1 MIIDFKKNIRG
12 AYELYANKKATGV
25 SFFIPNGFK
34 IDDYADKIEYIGNS
48 QSNNICF
55 RITSTPSQ
63 FEKAHIES
71 INEINFKDG
80 LVVNVAEN
88 IYIGLSK
95 NVSLCADTSGKSL
108 SFDSFILRSNQD
120 TTFNFSSELAKEERK
135 SKDEVEKDFTVTGN
149 TNGIFNLRDDIEHLT
164 LQNSFFMKLYPT
176 DPIMGD
182 SNSVTFNSKNVSF
195 GQGQF
200 YFGDAQSSIDFS
212 SDEIDM
218 KESYL
223 EVKNGKTTIAQ
234 TGKDFSTLVMIEA
247 QFLGGLTRLFTKDPS
262 SSSYGSD
269 EVHSL
274 VTNSPRLHF
283 NPNSSTS
290 ILYENK
296 IVSEGDVAFSS
307 KKSNALASISLDFA
321 SISLDFEGKGAELG
335 KNEIINTTISF
346 SSENIK
352 SKSSK
357 YLLTENTF
365 VDVEVENL
373 VASRVQK
380 WKVRDLKATSI
391 ASQLNASLLT
401 DGVKLEAQNLVLE
414 KGSSLS
420 LTVNSRK
427 DWQCSLSNSI
437 VKGKNML
444 EGKGE
449 ISIKNSVLEDA
460 TLINNNHEKKKLTIS
475 DSELKGYNTIEN
487 IKEIACS
494 SVADSSLISSGEPK
508 TIRDKL
514 LEQVSNLDLFL
525 KSENAEAS
533 VITNFDDKLELL

>member
-1 MIIDFKKNIRG
+1 MLTIDFKKNLRG
-12 AYELYANKKATGV
+12 AYEIYVDKQAIGV
-25 SFFIPNGFK
+25 SLFIPNG
-34 IDDYADKIEYIGNS
+34 YKIEDYTNKVHYVESQSGL
-48 QSNNICF
+48 QSNNACF
-55 RITSTPSQ
+55 RITSAPSQ
-63 FEKAHIES
+63 FEGIF
-71 INEINFKDG
+71 INDSTNLNFKDG
-80 LVVNVAEN
+80 LVINV
-88 IYIGLSK
+88 SK
-95 NVSLCADTSGKSL
+95 NIHLLYNKNLTLCADTSGKSL
-108 SFDSFILRSNQD
+108 SFDSFVLRSNQD

-164 LQNSFFMKLYPT
+164 LQNSFFMKTYPT

-200 YFGDAQSSIDFS
+200 YFGDTQSSIDFS

-247 QFLGGLTRLFTKDPS
+247 QFIGGLTRLFTKDPS

-274 VTNSPRLHF
+274 ITNSPRLHF

-296 IVSEGDVAFSS
+296 IVSDGDVAFSS
-307 KKSNALASISLDFA
+307 KKSNALASV
-321 SISLDFEGKGAELG
+321 SLDFEGKGAELG
-335 KNEIINTTISF
+335 SNEIINTTIAF
-346 SSENIK
+346 SSDNKK

-357 YLLTENTF
+357 YLLTENTL

-391 ASQLNASLLT
+391 TSQLNASLLT

-437 VKGKNML
+437 IKGKNLL

-449 ISIKNSVLEDA
+449 ISIRNSVLEDA

-514 LEQVSNLDLFL
+514 LEQVNDLDLFL

-533 VITNFDDKLELL
+533 VITNFDNGLEPL

>member
-1 MIIDFKKNIRG
+1 MRF
-12 AYELYANKKATGV
+12 
-25 SFFIPNGFK
+25 
-34 IDDYADKIEYIGNS
+34 
-48 QSNNICF
+48 
-55 RITSTPSQ
+55 TP
-63 FEKAHIES
+63 
-71 INEINFKDG
+71 
-80 LVVNVAEN
+80 
-88 IYIGLSK
+88 
-95 NVSLCADTSGKSL
+95 
-108 SFDSFILRSNQD
+108 
-120 TTFNFSSELAKEERK
+120 
-135 SKDEVEKDFTVTGN
+135 
-149 TNGIFNLRDDIEHLT
+149 
-164 LQNSFFMKLYPT
+164 
-176 DPIMGD
+176 
-182 SNSVTFNSKNVSF
+182 
-195 GQGQF
+195 
-200 YFGDAQSSIDFS
+200 
-212 SDEIDM
+212 
-218 KESYL
+218 
-223 EVKNGKTTIAQ
+223 
-234 TGKDFSTLVMIEA
+234 
-247 QFLGGLTRLFTKDPS
+247 
-262 SSSYGSD
+262 
-269 EVHSL
+269 
-274 VTNSPRLHF
+274 NSPRLHF

-290 ILYENK
+290 LLYNNQ
-296 IVSEGDVAFSS
+296 IVSDGDVAFSRN
-307 KKSNALASISLDFA
+307 KSNALA

-365 VDVEVENL
+365 VDVEIENL

-391 ASQLNASLLT
+391 TSQLNASLLT

-437 VKGKNML
+437 IKGKNML
-444 EGKGE
+444 EGKAE

>member
-12 AYELYANKKATGV
+12 AYELYVNKKATGI

-34 IDDYADKIEYIGNS
+34 IDDYADKIHYVES
-48 QSNNICF
+48 QSSLQSNNICF

-63 FEKAHIES
+63 FEGFL
-71 INEINFKDG
+71 INDSTNLNFKDG
-80 LVVNVAEN
+80 LVINV
-88 IYIGLSK
+88 SK
-95 NVSLCADTSGKSL
+95 NIHLAYNKNITLCADTSGKSL

-135 SKDEVEKDFTVTGN
+135 SKDEVEKDFTIMGN

-182 SNSVTFNSKNVSF
+182 LNSVTFNSKNVSF

-223 EVKNGKTTIAQ
+223 EIKNGKTTIAQ
-234 TGKDFSTLVMIEA
+234 TGKDSSTLVMIEA

-274 VTNSPRLHF
+274 ITNSPRLHF

-290 ILYENK
+290 LLYENK
-296 IVSEGDVAFSS
+296 IVSDGDVAFSS
-307 KKSNALASISLDFA
+307 KKSNALASISLDF
-321 SISLDFEGKGAELG
+321 EGKGAELG
-335 KNEIINTTISF
+335 SNEIINTTISF
-346 SSENIK
+346 SSDNRK

-373 VASRVQK
+373 VTSRVQK

-391 ASQLNASLLT
+391 TSGLNASLLT

-437 VKGKNML
+437 IKGKNML

-494 SVADSSLISSGEPK
+494 SVADSNLTSNGEPK
-508 TIRDKL
+508 IIHDRF
-514 LEQVSNLDLFL
+514 LEQVNDIDLFL
-525 KSENAEAS
+525 KNMDGGAS
-533 VITNFDDKLELL
+533 VVTNFNNGLEPL

>member
-1 MIIDFKKNIRG
+1 MLTIDFKKNLRG
-12 AYELYANKKATGV
+12 AYELYVDKQAIGV
-25 SFFIPNGFK
+25 SFFIPNGYK
-34 IDDYADKIEYIGNS
+34 IDDYADYIDYQGVS

-63 FEKAHIES
+63 FEGIF
-71 INEINFKDG
+71 INNITNVNFKEG
-80 LVVNVAEN
+80 LVINV
-88 IYIGLSK
+88 SK
-95 NVSLCADTSGKSL
+95 NIHLLYNKNITLCADTSGKSL

-120 TTFNFSSELAKEERK
+120 TTFNFSSELAKENRK

-164 LQNSFFMKLYPT
+164 LQNSFFMKTYPT

-182 SNSVTFNSKNVSF
+182 LNSVTFNSKNVSF

-200 YFGDAQSSIDFS
+200 YFGDAQSSMDFS

-223 EVKNGKTTIAQ
+223 EVKNGKTIVAQ

-247 QFLGGLTRLFTKDPS
+247 QFLGGLTRMFTKDPS
-262 SSSYGSD
+262 PSSYDSD
-269 EVHSL
+269 NVHSL

-283 NPNSSTS
+283 NPNSSIS
-290 ILYENK
+290 LLYNNK
-296 IVSEGDVAFSS
+296 IASEGDVAFSRN
-307 KKSNALASISLDFA
+307 KSTALA

-365 VDVEVENL
+365 VNAEVENL

-391 ASQLNASLLT
+391 ASGLNASLLT

-437 VKGKNML
+437 IKGKNML

-449 ISIKNSVLEDA
+449 INIRNSVLEDA

-494 SVADSSLISSGEPK
+494 SVADSNLTSNGEPK
-508 TIRDKL
+508 VIRDGFL
-514 LEQVSNLDLFL
+514 DQVNDLDLFL

>member
-1 MIIDFKKNIRG
+1 MLTIDFKKNLRG
-12 AYELYANKKATGV
+12 AYELYVDKQAIGV
-25 SFFIPNGFK
+25 SFFIPNGYK
-34 IDDYADKIEYIGNS
+34 IDDYADYIDYQGVS

-63 FEKAHIES
+63 FEGIF
-71 INEINFKDG
+71 INNITNVNFKEG
-80 LVVNVAEN
+80 LVINV
-88 IYIGLSK
+88 SK
-95 NVSLCADTSGKSL
+95 NIHLLYNKNITLCADTSGKSL
-108 SFDSFILRSNQD
+108 SFDSFVLRSNQD
-120 TTFNFSSELAKEERK
+120 TTFNFSSELAKEDRK
-135 SKDEVEKDFTVTGN
+135 SKDEVEKVFTVTGN

-164 LQNSFFMKLYPT
+164 LQNSFFMKTYPT

-200 YFGDAQSSIDFS
+200 YFTDAQSSMDFS

-234 TGKDFSTLVMIEA
+234 TGKDFSILVMIDA
-247 QFLGGLTRLFTKDPS
+247 QLLGGSIRLFTKDPS
-262 SSSYGSD
+262 RSKK
-269 EVHSL
+269 EEAQVHSL
-274 VTNSPRLHF
+274 ITNSSRLHF

-290 ILYENK
+290 ILYNNK

-307 KKSNALASISLDFA
+307 KKSNALASISLDF
-321 SISLDFEGKGAELG
+321 EGKGVELG
-335 KNEIINTTISF
+335 SNEIINTTISF
-346 SSENIK
+346 SSDNK
-352 SKSSK
+352 KGRSSK

-365 VDVEVENL
+365 VDTEIENL

-391 ASQLNASLLT
+391 SSQLNASLLT

-437 VKGKNML
+437 IKGKNLL
-444 EGKGE
+444 ESKGE

-494 SVADSSLISSGEPK
+494 SVADSNLASNGEPK
-508 TIRDKL
+508 IIHDRFL
-514 LEQVSNLDLFL
+514 NQVNDLDLFL
-525 KSENAEAS
+525 KSENAS
-533 VITNFDDKLELL
+533 VITNFDNGLEPL

>member
-25 SFFIPNGFK
+25 SFFFIPNGFK

-55 RITSTPSQ
+55 RITYSPSQ
-63 FEKAHIES
+63 FGKAHIES

-120 TTFNFSSELAKEERK
+120 TTFNFSSELTREERK
-135 SKDEVEKDFTVTGN
+135 SKDEVEKVFTINNN

-164 LQNSFFMKLYPT
+164 LQNNFFMKLYST

-223 EVKNGKTTIAQ
+223 EVKNGKTIVAQ

-274 VTNSPRLHF
+274 ITNSPRLHF

-296 IVSEGDVAFSS
+296 IVSEGDIAFSS
-307 KKSNALASISLDFA
+307 KKSNALA

-365 VDVEVENL
+365 VNAEVENL

-391 ASQLNASLLT
+391 TSGLNASLLT

-437 VKGKNML
+437 VKGKNLL

-475 DSELKGYNTIEN
+475 DSELKGYNRVEN

-494 SVADSSLISSGEPK
+494 SVADSNLTSNGEPK
-508 TIRDKL
+508 VIRDRFL
-514 LEQVSNLDLFL
+514 DQVNDLDLFL

>member
-12 AYELYANKKATGV
+12 AYDLYVDKRSTGI
-25 SFFIPNGFK
+25 SFFIPNGYK
-34 IDDYADKIEYIGNS
+34 IEDYANKVHYVESQSGL
-48 QSNNICF
+48 QSNNACF

-63 FEKAHIES
+63 FEGFL
-71 INEINFKDG
+71 INDSTNLNFKDG
-80 LVVNVAEN
+80 LVINV
-88 IYIGLSK
+88 SK
-95 NVSLCADTSGKSL
+95 NIHLAYNKNLTLCADTSSKSL

-120 TTFNFSSELAKEERK
+120 TTFNFSSELAKEDRK
-135 SKDEVEKDFTVTGN
+135 SKDEVEKDFTIMGN

-200 YFGDAQSSIDFS
+200 YFGDAQSSMDFS

-247 QFLGGLTRLFTKDPS
+247 LFIGGLTRLFTKDTLLTRKECV
-262 SSSYGSD
+262 G
-269 EVHSL
+269 VHSL

-296 IVSEGDVAFSS
+296 IVSEGNVAFSS
-307 KKSNALASISLDFA
+307 KKGNALANS
-321 SISLDFEGKGAELG
+321 SLDFEGKGVELG
-335 KNEIINTTISF
+335 SNEIINTTISF

-365 VDVEVENL
+365 VDVEIENL

-391 ASQLNASLLT
+391 ASGLNASLLT

-437 VKGKNML
+437 IKGKNML
-444 EGKGE
+444 EGKAE

-460 TLINNNHEKKKLTIS
+460 TLINNNQEKKKLTIS

-487 IKEIACS
+487 IKTIDCSVLNRANILGTKQNPMVVTDQFIDGSIDNQEITIKEQ
-494 SVADSSLISSGEPK
+494 DSTKLNLSKSWLN
-508 TIRDKL
+508 L
-514 LEQVSNLDLFL
+514 LE
-525 KSENAEAS
+525 
-533 VITNFDDKLELL
+533 I

>member
-1 MIIDFKKNIRG
+1 MLIIDFKKNLRG
-12 AYELYANKKATGV
+12 AYELYVDKRSTGI
-25 SFFIPNGFK
+25 SIFIPNGYK
-34 IDDYADKIEYIGNS
+34 IEDYANKVHYVESQSGL
-48 QSNNICF
+48 QSNNACF

-63 FEKAHIES
+63 FEGIF
-71 INEINFKDG
+71 INDITNLNFKDG
-80 LVVNVAEN
+80 LIINV
-88 IYIGLSK
+88 SK
-95 NVSLCADTSGKSL
+95 NIHLAYNKNLTFCADTSGKSL
-108 SFDSFILRSNQD
+108 SFDSFLLRSNQD
-120 TTFNFSSELAKEERK
+120 TTFSFSSELAKEDRK
-135 SKDEVEKDFTVTGN
+135 SRDEVEKDFTVTGT

-182 SNSVTFNSKNVSF
+182 SNSVTFNSKNVSC

-200 YFGDAQSSIDFS
+200 YFVDAQSSIDFS

-218 KESYL
+218 KESYF
-223 EVKNGKTTIAQ
+223 EVKNGKTIVAQ
-234 TGKDFSTLVMIEA
+234 TGKDFSTLVMIET

-262 SSSYGSD
+262 SSSWGSD

-296 IVSEGDVAFSS
+296 IVSEGDIAFSS
-307 KKSNALASISLDFA
+307 KKSNALANSSLN
-321 SISLDFEGKGAELG
+321 FEDKGAELG
-335 KNEIINTTISF
+335 NNEIINTTISF
-346 SSENIK
+346 SSDNRK

-373 VASRVQK
+373 MASRVQK
-380 WKVRDLKATSI
+380 WKVRDLKATNI

-420 LTVNSRK
+420 LAVNSRK

-437 VKGKNML
+437 VKGKNLL
-444 EGKGE
+444 ESKE
-449 ISIKNSVLEDA
+449 QINIRNSVLEDT

-475 DSELKGYNTIEN
+475 DSSLKGYNTIEN

-494 SVADSSLISSGEPK
+494 SVADSNLTSNGEPK
-508 TIRDKL
+508 VIHDRFLNQIND
-514 LEQVSNLDLFL
+514 LDLFL
-525 KSENAEAS
+525 KSENAS
-533 VITNFDDKLELL
+533 IVTNFDNGLEPL

>member
-12 AYELYANKKATGV
+12 AYELYANKKATGI

-34 IDDYADKIEYIGNS
+34 IDDYADKIEYKGVS
-48 QSNNICF
+48 QSNNACF

-63 FEKAHIES
+63 FEGIF
-71 INEINFKDG
+71 INDITDLNFKEG
-80 LVVNVAEN
+80 LVINVLKN
-88 IYIGLSK
+88 IYLAYNK
-95 NVSLCADTSGKSL
+95 NITLCADTSGKSL
-108 SFDSFILRSNQD
+108 SFDSFLLRSNQD
-120 TTFNFSSELAKEERK
+120 TTFNFSSELVKEERK
-135 SKDEVEKDFTVTGN
+135 SKDEVEKDFTVTGT

-223 EVKNGKTTIAQ
+223 EVRNGKTAIAQ

-262 SSSYGSD
+262 SSKKED
-269 EVHSL
+269 VQVHSL
-274 VTNSPRLHF
+274 ITNSPRLHF

-296 IVSEGDVAFSS
+296 IVSEGDIAFSS
-307 KKSNALASISLDFA
+307 KKSNALA

-365 VDVEVENL
+365 VNAEVENL

-391 ASQLNASLLT
+391 TSGLNASLLT
-401 DGVKLEAQNLVLE
+401 DGVKLEVQNLVLE

-437 VKGKNML
+437 VKGKNLL
-444 EGKGE
+444 ESKE
-449 ISIKNSVLEDA
+449 QINIRNSVLEDT

-494 SVADSSLISSGEPK
+494 SVADSNLTSNGEPK
-508 TIRDKL
+508 VIHDRF
-514 LEQVSNLDLFL
+514 LEQVNNLDLFL

>member
-1 MIIDFKKNIRG
+1 MLIIDFKKNLKG
-12 AYELYANKKATGV
+12 AYELYIDKRATGV
-25 SFFIPNGFK
+25 SCFIPNGFK
-34 IDDYADKIEYIGNS
+34 IEDYADKIEYQGVN

-55 RITSTPSQ
+55 RITSSPSQ
-63 FEKAHIES
+63 FEGIFIKDS
-71 INEINFKDG
+71 TNLNFKDG
-80 LVVNVAEN
+80 LVINV
-88 IYIGLSK
+88 SK
-95 NVSLCADTSGKSL
+95 NIHLLYNKNITLCADTPGKSL

-120 TTFNFSSELAKEERK
+120 TTFNFSSELAKEDRK
-135 SKDEVEKDFTVTGN
+135 SKDEVEKVFTVTGN

-164 LQNSFFMKLYPT
+164 LQNSFFMKTYPT

-200 YFGDAQSSIDFS
+200 YFGDAQSSMDFS

-262 SSSYGSD
+262 SSKKED
-269 EVHSL
+269 VQVHSL

-290 ILYENK
+290 LLYENK
-296 IVSEGDVAFSS
+296 IVSDGDVAFSRN
-307 KKSNALASISLDFA
+307 KSNALA

-335 KNEIINTTISF
+335 KNEIMNTTISF

-365 VDVEVENL
+365 VGAEVENL
-373 VASRVQK
+373 MASRIQK
-380 WKVRDLKATSI
+380 WKVRDLKATNI
-391 ASQLNASLLT
+391 TSQPNASLLT

-437 VKGKNML
+437 IKGKNML

-449 ISIKNSVLEDA
+449 INIRNSVLEDA

-487 IKEIACS
+487 IKTIDCSVLNRANILGTKQNPMVVTDQFIDGSIDNQEITMKEQ
-494 SVADSSLISSGEPK
+494 DSTKLNLSKSWLN
-508 TIRDKL
+508 L
-514 LEQVSNLDLFL
+514 LE
-525 KSENAEAS
+525 
-533 VITNFDDKLELL
+533 I